1 MKKIKFFDAKPFE
14 KNFFN
19 SVNAQKN
26 NAYEIEYVEARLNSQ
41 TASLA
46 AGSDV
51 VCCFVNDVVDKNVV
65 AALKE
70 NGVQLVALRCAGYNN
85 VDLEA
90 AYKSIHVVRVPEYS
104 PYAVA
109 EHATALILTLNRRT
123 HKAYNRVREGNFKI
137 DGLMGF
143 DMHGKNVGI
152 IGTGKIGRKFASIM
166 KGYGVRLLGY
176 DAYPDKNFA
185 AEVGMEYVGLDD
197 LFHQSDIISLHCPLT
212 KETNNIIDS
221 ESIAKM
227 KDSVMIINT
236 GRGQLIETK
245 ALIQALKQ
253 QKIGAAGLDVY
264 EEESEYFFEDFS
276 GSVIS
281 DDVLARLLTFG
292 NVLVTSHQGF
302 FTREAMQ
309 NIAETTLWNTGKF
322 FSGEKLEN
330 EICYQCPG
338 NECPKEKKGRCW

>member
-41 TASLA
+41 TASLD